1 MRSHTNTHVS
11 VSGGQVLR
19 KFAAEGWRSACRG
32 SITQEVV
39 VHPAAERCS
48 RSLAAAA
55 KNLLRKPAEHP
66 MEQRQQLAQTVQKD
80 APSSRENHLSRRG
93 DRARR

>member
-11 VSGGQVLR
+11 VSGGQVLQ

-39 VHPAAERCS
+39 VHPAAERS
-48 RSLAAAA
+48 RSLAAAE
-55 KNLLRKPAEHP
+55 KNLLRKPAAHP
-66 MEQRQQLAQTVQKD
+66 MERRQQLAQTVQKD